1 MDGVSEPGSPVTD
14 KKEMQNKEYVMPIL
28 IQLYLTFFKIGLFS
42 FGGGYAMI
50 PLMEKEVVR
59 IHGWLT
65 LSQMVDIIAISQM
78 TPGPIAINLATFV
91 GYQAGGFWGS
101 VGATIGVITPSFLI
115 VLLIAKFYSRFREWE
130 TMQRVFKGIR
140 PMVVAL
146 IGSAGLSIAQSS
158 MVDAKA
164 VIIGVC
170 SFLVLQY
177 AQVSPLFVILGAG
190 LLGVILYR

>member
-1 MDGVSEPGSPVTD
+1 
-14 KKEMQNKEYVMPIL
+14 MPIL